1 MAPAYSAKNGER
13 RRTQSDGTIRHKGA
27 KMKQVFAVGFL
38 VLAVSACTPQ
48 SPPRTTAFDG
58 YYEKPVVTGKSQGC
72 PDLGPLPYVSIGSGY
87 AVFHAP
93 TFFFQGQVTPEGT
106 LSMRTTTGLTFDGQ
120 IDPQFV
126 LTANVSGPNCS
137 YHITWT
143 RVS

>member
-1 MAPAYSAKNGER
+1 
-13 RRTQSDGTIRHKGA
+13 
-27 KMKQVFAVGFL
+27 MKQVFAVGFL

-58 YYEKPVVTGKSQGC
+58 YYENPIINTKSQGC